1 MYACAGSFGLDGIS
15 AFKVK
20 VECDHS
26 SHGLPG
32 FDIVG
37 LPDTSVKEAKDRVI
51 AASKNCGVA
60 MRLGKFIVNLA
71 PADRKKA
78 GSSYDLP
85 ITISILST
93 LGIIKRDTEQIGFLG
108 ELSLDGKLRPINGV
122 LPMIL
127 DSAKLSYSEVIIPF
141 DNASEGKI
149 VKDVNVYAA
158 KTLKEVISHLNGEQV
173 LPLCNEVETEKINKY
188 NDFLDMSDVKGQI
201 GAKRALTIASSG
213 LHNILLIG
221 SPGSGKSMLAKR
233 LPGILPPM
241 SLKEQIET
249 TKIHSIAGTLH
260 NNGLITQR
268 PFRAPHH
275 STSAVGLCG
284 GSSNPKPGEVSLAHN
299 GVLFLDEFPEFP
311 RSVMESLRQPLED
324 SYVTISRANGKV
336 TFPSKVMLVAAMNPC
351 PCGFLG
357 HPTKK
362 CTCRPDL
369 INRYLNKISGPLL
382 DRIDMHIEVPP
393 VLYDEIS
400 NKANEESS
408 AQIYEKVIRVS
419 DIMKERFKNSTTF
432 SNSSMNRSEI
442 SKYCVMSPEA
452 ENTLKIAFDALG
464 LSARGYD
471 RILKV
476 ARTIAD
482 LDNSEKISEAHIA
495 EAISY
500 RTLDRKYWE
509 R

>member
-93 LGIIKRDTEQIGFLG
+93 LGVIKRNTEQIGFLG
-108 ELSLDGKLRPINGV
+108 ELSLDGKIRAVNGV

-127 DSAKLSYSEVIIPF
+127 DSDKLSYSEVIIPY
-141 DNASEGKI
+141 DNSSEGKI
-149 VKDVNVYAA
+149 VNGINVYAA
-158 KTLKEVISHLNGEQV
+158 KSLKEVIDHLNGEKT
-173 LPLCNEVETEKINKY
+173 LPLCSEIETNSENKINP
-188 NDFLDMSDVKGQI
+188 FLDIADVKGQI
-201 GAKRALTIASSG
+201 SAKRALTIAASG

-221 SPGSGKSMLAKR
+221 PPGSGKSMLAKR
-233 LPGILPPM
+233 LPSILPPM
-241 SLKEQIET
+241 SLEEQIET
-249 TKIHSIAGTLH
+249 TKIHSIAGTLQ
-260 NNGLITQR
+260 NDGLITQR

-275 STSAVGLCG
+275 SISAVGLCG

-324 SYVTISRANGKV
+324 GCVTISRANGKV

-400 NKANEESS
+400 SKTDEESS
-408 AQIYEKVIRVS
+408 KQIYEKVMQVNA
-419 DIMKERFKNSTTF
+419 IMKERFKNSATF
-432 SNSSMNRSEI
+432 SNSGMNRYEI
-442 SKYCVMSPEA
+442 SKFCTMSSEA
-452 ENTLKIAFDALG
+452 ESTLKMSFDALG

-471 RILKV
+471 RILRV